1 MEKTASCIGVRNGGI
16 IRRNARMSVAR
27 PVNMGIDFCVVAAEV
42 AKFLSA
48 EERSKVRPAIKT
60 EDAMPVD
67 LGIDIDDM
75 DMLAAEVAEA
85 WQPCKSEDDGAI
97 KRGARISVARPRHL
111 DIDPAVIEAGIAEL
125 VASAERRQAGQRA
138 KRGRR
143 PARDGHAAGKEA
155 VRGRGRRHRVEVVVA
170 SDASTTRRLRGCVDE
185 R

>member
-27 PVNMGIDFCVVAAEV
+27 PVNMGIDFCVLAAEV
-42 AKFLSA
+42 AKFLPA
-48 EERSKVRPAIKT
+48 EERSKARPAIKT

-67 LGIDIDDM
+67 LGIDT

-143 PARDGHAAGKEA
+143 PACDGHAAGKEA